1 MHVGQIKKRPSL
13 FRRFWGRLYTALLM
27 LIVLLLLILLIGG
40 CVVAGIVMDVKQALP
55 DTGKLK
61 VLANA
66 QGTKIYSAEKQL
78 LAVLTVEHR
87 EPVPLKDIPRDLIN
101 ATIAIEDERFY
112 EHQGMD
118 IKGIIRAFWT
128 NLQHK
133 AIKQGGSTITEQLAE
148 NVFLSETVRR
158 KDYIRRLKEALLAMQ
173 IEDSYSKDEILELY
187 LNEIYYGRGAYGVKA
202 AAKLYFD
209 KPLNKLTLSECALLA
224 GIPNRPS
231 RYSPFE
237 NREASLRRRD
247 LVLNMMAEQG
257 FISRAQAGAAKQE
270 EIKFAPVRTFATKR
284 FRAPYFTTY
293 VIDQLKRKFG
303 YDDDQI
309 RRGGMNVYT
318 TVNVSLQAAADEALR
333 HGLAQVEARKASTG
347 ALVCIDPWTG
357 HVLALQGGLDFYDPD
372 KSKKPQFNRATQ
384 SRRQP
389 GSSFKPY
396 VYAAAME
403 KGLITPDSRVLDAP
417 LRFKDWT
424 VHNYDGK
431 YRGRITVRKAMALS
445 VNVAAVRI
453 LQRVGV
459 EDVIRL
465 AHAMGIQSELQPY
478 LPLALGASGVT
489 VLEHTSA
496 YGCFATGG
504 LRAEPVVIERIESA
518 TGEVLYQHEHTDGH
532 AAELRR
538 VLSPQTAE
546 YMKSMLISVVEQGT
560 GRRAKIPGVTC
571 AGKTGTTSNRWDVWY
586 MGFTLNPEVMTG
598 IWIGNNELKE
608 MYRAS
613 GGYFC
618 APVWK
623 EFTAKA
629 VKFIQ
634 EERKRTQFK
643 NPTTGET
650 ITDTK
655 IEEEPQRVRV
665 RICNDSGL
673 RARKYC
679 PSTHREYFNAEDVP
693 RYCDIHT
700 TALETP
706 PEPSEEVI
714 VTVCGETGKIA
725 GPSCPTRVDKV
736 FQAKNAPTQLC
747 RSHQEPPSTDPTP
760 PTNPEGQNTQGQGNR
775 Q

>member
-1 MHVGQIKKRPSL
+1 MRVEQIKKRPSL
-13 FRRFWGRLYTALLM
+13 FRRFWGRLYTAFLM
-27 LIVLLLLILLIGG
+27 LLVLLLLALLIGG
-40 CVVAGIVMDVKQALP
+40 CVVAGIVMDVRQTLP
-55 DTGKLK
+55 DTGKLQA
-61 VLANA
+61 LANA
-66 QGTKIYSAEKQL
+66 QGTKIYSSEKQL

-87 EPVPLKDIPRDLIN
+87 EPVSLKDIPRDLIN

-118 IKGIIRAFWT
+118 LKGIARAFWT

-158 KDYIRRLKEALLAMQ
+158 KDYMRRLKEALLAMQ

-202 AAKLYFD
+202 AARLYFD

-224 GIPNRPS
+224 GIPKRPAH
-231 RYSPFE
+231 YSPFE

-247 LVLNMMAEQG
+247 LVLDKMAEQG

-270 EIKFAPVRTFATKR
+270 DIQFALVRTLGTKR

-303 YDDDQI
+303 YDDDKI

-318 TVNVSLQAAADEALR
+318 TVNVELQAAAADALR
-333 HGLAQVEARKASTG
+333 HGLAQGEARKASTG
-347 ALVCIDPWTG
+347 ALVSIDPWTG

-372 KSKKPQFNRATQ
+372 QSKKPQFNRATQ

-431 YRGRITVRKAMALS
+431 YRGRITVRRALALS
-445 VNVAAVRI
+445 VNVAAVRT

-586 MGFTLNPEVMTG
+586 VGFTLNPEVVTG

-634 EERKRTQFK
+634 EERKRTQFRD
-643 NPTTGET
+643 PVTGET
-650 ITDTK
+650 PPAGAQV
-655 IEEEPQRVRV
+655 EEEPANIRVRV
-665 RICNDSGL
+665 CNDSGL

-679 PSTHREYFNAEDVP
+679 PSTHREYFPRDEVP
-693 RYCDIHT
+693 RYCNLHT
-700 TALETP
+700 APVETP
-706 PEPSEEVI
+706 PETSEEVI

-736 FQAKNAPTQLC
+736 FRAYNAPTQLC
-747 RSHQEPPSTDPTP
+747 RSHQAPPPTES
-760 PTNPEGQNTQGQGNR
+760 TNPERQNTPGNGQ
-775 Q
+775 